1 LQKVVL
7 GDHGF
12 MVLVW
17 LRGLRN
23 LRTKF
28 AQPPRPFPTRQ
39 PRAHKIEPKS
49 VRTLHEGSSKSSQ
62 CILLLTTQSQIVL
75 GYLQRTFGGSTCE

>member
-1 LQKVVL
+1 MYIYIYRGQKVVL

-12 MVLVW
+12 MVLVA

-28 AQPPRPFPTRQ
+28 AQPPIHFPTHQ
-39 PRAHKIEPKS
+39 PRAHKTELKS
-49 VRTLHEGSSKSSQ
+49 IRTLHEGSSKRSQ
-62 CILLLTTQSQIVL
+62 NILLLPTQ
-75 GYLQRTFGGSTCE
+75 G